1 MNAAG
6 LTHLIAISGYNIT
19 LLSIVIRRLAGF
31 LIGRKAVFV
40 VMAVL
45 PVYAILVGA
54 DPPVVRATIMA
65 ELVLFSWI
73 VGRESHLLTTLM
85 LSAAVMTLF
94 DPDVLGQASFQLSF
108 VATLGLVILA
118 PRISAALGFMPRF
131 LAEVIAIAVAAQ
143 ILVSPL
149 LAAHFGRLSL
159 LGVPANVMATP
170 ISPWVMST
178 GAFTSMWS
186 LLGLPG
192 RELVAWTV
200 WAPLQYLV
208 GLSRF
213 WGSVSLSQVQI
224 ADVPDWAVAT
234 SYGAIAGLMWISSR
248 RSVRE
253 TLQRLKIRSWAVGS
267 AAAIALLV
275 PPSAATVGDVLPRQ
289 PDLGLVVL
297 LGGSAPTVYGR
308 TGSGANFV
316 IAGSAHDT
324 SLVDGLIP
332 FHDPDIDLL
341 VLRDTAPNSTDLTA
355 AVAERRRIS
364 RLWAV
369 PLDMP
374 EAARLEG
381 PPPTIE
387 IDAQTVVEAIWSPG
401 RSADPAL
408 RIRAK
413 GFSIL
418 IPPINGPPLIA
429 PATWRATVLLLPER
443 YHPGF
448 TEPEFLRRTGIKT
461 VVVPAR
467 AVGRGAAR
475 EALGVRSGA
484 GPAVAFTWDGET
496 YTVDFPE

>member
-131 LAEVIAIAVAAQ
+131 LAEVIAIAVAVQ

-224 ADVPDWAVAT
+224 AT

-316 IAGSAHDT
+316 MAGSAHDT
-324 SLVDGLIP
+324 SLLDGLIP